1 MRVCLYVCLGLCVCV
16 MCVYDGLCVQVCPQ
30 VSLFKCDIFVWVVYV
45 YVYMSKFH
53 YPLPLWVFCYSGLYC
68 LCCSLSA
75 PPPPPGYWLP
85 PTVCFVHRLPPPP
98 PYPWGICCTLPCALY
113 TVCCRCLQFTT
124 FVERT
129 FCTETEKE
137 REEWMAAITKI
148 SDALKKKG
156 DNLAQQKSN
165 GTNEK
170 QDKEVAKVC
179 MFYVCTYVNSMCV
192 RM

>member
-1 MRVCLYVCLGLCVCV
+1 VIERDILTHVGA
-16 MCVYDGLCVQVCPQ
+16 QVLKKD
-30 VSLFKCDIFVWVVYV
+30 VLKKNAFVV
-45 YVYMSKFH
+45 
-53 YPLPLWVFCYSGLYC
+53 
-68 LCCSLSA
+68 
-75 PPPPPGYWLP
+75 
-85 PTVCFVHRLPPPP
+85 
-98 PYPWGICCTLPCALY
+98 
-113 TVCCRCLQFTT
+113 RCLQFTT